1 MKKIALYRCMFGNY
15 DFVIPDFK
23 MFGNIDYYLFTDN
36 PSISIKNYKTILV
49 KRQFSNASLD
59 NRYIKIILPRV
70 LYTYSLTIYM
80 DMNIQISG
88 DILILINEFINS
100 RREIGLFSHPYKN
113 SIEDE
118 VALCLSK
125 KKCNESDLKEEM
137 EYYSSL
143 NLEKKVDFITE
154 NSIIFRKKHSKKMT
168 EAMSQWFDLV
178 KKFSGRD
185 QISFPTIRELFNINE
200 HIFSFS
206 PRTKNNGYF
215 IVLPHKVDFKSS
227 TIVNVLKVHTT
238 FILQLI
244 YKHPPKIAILFILK
258 ILSFTI
264 LSRL

>member
-36 PSISIKNYKTILV
+36 PSINIKNYKTILV

-88 DILILINEFINS
+88 DILILINRFINS
-100 RREIGLFSHPYKN
+100 SSEIGLFSHPYKN

-125 KKCNESDLKEEM
+125 KKCNENDLKEEI

-143 NLEKKVDFITE
+143 NIEKKVDFITD

-168 EAMSQWFDLV
+168 EAMLKWFDLV

-185 QISFPTIRELFNINE
+185 QISFPIIRELFNFKEYIY
-200 HIFSFS
+200 SFS

-215 IVLPHKVDFKSS
+215 TVLPHKLDLEFS
-227 TIVNVLKVHTT
+227 TIINVLKV
-238 FILQLI
+238 
-244 YKHPPKIAILFILK
+244 YAILLVKRISYCVYFIK
-258 ILSFTI
+258 NIQNKNNVKAQEK
-264 LSRL
+264 